1 MKLRLN
7 HILVKVPLI
16 LIIIGLILPMIMA
29 RFATP
34 QERKPDRCVSELP
47 FKSQLM
53 HMMVVKNKIKF
64 SSSILIG
71 IISFIAVY
79 IAINI
84 KL

>member
-16 LIIIGLILPMIMA
+16 LITIGLIMPMIMV

-34 QERKPDRCVSELP
+34 QEIKPDRCVSELP

-53 HMMVVKNKIKF
+53 HMMVIKNKIKF

>member
-1 MKLRLN
+1 MNLRLN
-7 HILVKVPLI
+7 NIMIKIPLI
-16 LIIIGLILPMIMA
+16 LIIIGLILPMIMV

-34 QERKPDRCVSELP
+34 QEIKPDRCISQLP
-47 FKSQLM
+47 FKSQMM
-53 HMMVVKNKIKF
+53 HMMVIKNKIKL

-71 IISFIAVY
+71 IISFIVVY